1 MENPI
6 LKIDFTTLRS
16 QKTTLLETIDFLEKS
31 GIKWHES
38 VDAQQIVDDLT
49 GILHLIDS
57 IQDYAVDE
65 LGVPEI
71 HVYDFELEEER
82 DLNSITNSPEE
93 EFARQNAENIFQI
106 HIEGTCLFDE
116 ESNGGMP
123 RDYIE
128 KIVDDPLH
136 MLIIKDQ
143 IRRDILNDLRVNPD
157 NFDRDENGKLTY
169 DATMYDY
176 GFAIEE
182 YCKANFNLLSGET
195 VQKWCCSECGSQNV
209 EIKKWVNANTDE
221 VGTDCEDE
229 YGWCPD
235 CDEHHEVE
243 LKTFDLNG
251 KEIELG
257 TTDGQTDPNK

>member
-6 LKIDFTTLRS
+6 KHIDFTTLRS
-16 QKTTLLETIDFLEKS
+16 QKTTLLETINFLEKS

-38 VDAQQIVDDLT
+38 VDTQQIIDDLT

-65 LGVPEI
+65 LGVPEM
-71 HVYDFELEEER
+71 HVFDFALEEER
-82 DLNSITNSPEE
+82 ENETPEQKFSRE
-93 EFARQNAENIFQI
+93 NADNIFQM

-116 ESNGGMP
+116 ESNGGMS
-123 RDYIE
+123 REFIE

-136 MLIIKDQ
+136 IAIIKTMM
-143 IRRDILNDLRVNPD
+143 RMDIENDLRVNSD
-157 NFDRDENGKLTY
+157 NFDRDANGNLTY

-182 YCKANFNLLSGET
+182 YCKKIFNEGET
-195 VQKWCCSECGSQNV
+195 VQKWCCTNCGSQNV

-235 CDEHHEVE
+235 CECHYEVE
-243 LKTFDLNG
+243 LRTFDLNG

-257 TTDGQTDPNK
+257 TTDGHTDPNK

>member
-1 MENPI
+1 MKNPI
-6 LKIDFTTLRS
+6 EQIDFTTLRS
-16 QKTTLLETIDFLEKS
+16 QKTTLLETINFLEKS
-31 GIKWHES
+31 GIKFDES
-38 VDAQQIVDDLT
+38 VDTQQITDDLT

-65 LGVPEI
+65 LGVNEM

-82 DLNSITNSPEE
+82 DASSPEE
-93 EFARQNAENIFQI
+93 EFARTNAETIFQM
-106 HIEGTCLFDE
+106 HIEGTVLFDE

-123 RDYIE
+123 REFIE
-128 KIVDDPLH
+128 KIVDDSLH
-136 MLIIKDQ
+136 ASLIKNL
-143 IRRDILNDLRVNPD
+143 IRRDILNDLEVNPD
-157 NFDRDENGKLTY
+157 NFDRDANGKLTY

-182 YCKANFNLLSGET
+182 YCREKFNEGEI
-195 VQKWCCSECGSQNV
+195 VSKWCCTNCGSQNV

-229 YGWCPD
+229 TGWCPD
-235 CDEHHEVE
+235 CEGHHEVE
-243 LKTFDLNG
+243 LRKFDLNG

-257 TTDGQTDPNK
+257 TTDGHTDPNK